1 MLICNNMI
9 KLDAFD
15 KRILEIL
22 IENSREQISTIAK
35 KIRLRRENVHYRI
48 NRLVKL
54 GLIKEFNTILNEKN
68 LGVSHYVVFLELVKL
83 EEETEKQIIDY
94 LKNSLFMSWIGT
106 SAGKWSLVF
115 DIVIYEE
122 DSNLEKTLKDFLK
135 KFGNFVDEYKVLRL
149 SESEYFASKLIG
161 KTNNLIPISKKKD
174 KSRLDKT
181 DFKILSLLNQDSRKT
196 LVDIS
201 TKTNLTPNGVSNRIK
216 RLVENNII
224 SGYTISID
232 WKKLNYEWFTIQI
245 KFHKHDEEV
254 ENEIKKFFRNHK
266 KVVFYYKY
274 LGGSWDFDI
283 GVLVQNSKELR
294 EFINEYRKKFS
305 ENSKISDVFLVLEE
319 TTGYKIPAGVF
330 Q

>member
-1 MLICNNMI
+1 MI

-15 KRILEIL
+15 KKILEIL

-35 KIRLRRENVHYRI
+35 KIRLGRENVHYRI
-48 NRLVKL
+48 NRFVKL
-54 GLIKEFNTILNEKN
+54 GLIKEFNAILNEEN
-68 LGVSHYVVFLELVKL
+68 LGLSHYVVFLELVKL
-83 EEETEKQIIDY
+83 EEKTEKQIIDY
-94 LKNSLFMSWIGT
+94 LKNSLFMSWIGI

-161 KTNNLIPISKKKD
+161 KTNNLISISKKKD
-174 KSRLDKT
+174 KSKLDKT

-201 TKTNLTPNGVSNRIK
+201 TKTNLTPNGVNNRIK
-216 RLVENNII
+216 KLTENNII

-232 WKKLNYEWFTIQI
+232 WKKLDYEWFTIQI
-245 KFHKHDEEV
+245 KLNKHEE
-254 ENEIKKFFRNHK
+254 EIEKEIKNFFRNHK

-283 GVLVQNSKELR
+283 GVLVQNSNQLR
-294 EFINEYRKKFS
+294 EFINEYRRNFS
-305 ENSKISDVFLVLEE
+305 GVSKISDVFLTLEE
-319 TTGYKIPAGVF
+319 TTGYKMPSGVF
-330 Q
+330 Y

>member
-1 MLICNNMI
+1 
-9 KLDAFD
+9 
-15 KRILEIL
+15 
-22 IENSREQISTIAK
+22 
-35 KIRLRRENVHYRI
+35 
-48 NRLVKL
+48 
-54 GLIKEFNTILNEKN
+54 
-68 LGVSHYVVFLELVKL
+68 
-83 EEETEKQIIDY
+83 
-94 LKNSLFMSWIGT
+94 MSWIGI

-161 KTNNLIPISKKKD
+161 KTNNLISISKKKD
-174 KSRLDKT
+174 KSKLDKT

-201 TKTNLTPNGVSNRIK
+201 TKTDLTPNGVSNRIK

-232 WKKLNYEWFTIQI
+232 WKKLNYDWFTIQI

-266 KVVFYYKY
+266 RVIFYYKY

-283 GVLVQNSKELR
+283 GVLVQNSNQLR
-294 EFINEYRKKFS
+294 EFINEYRRNFS
-305 ENSKISDVFLVLEE
+305 GVSKISDVFLTLEE
-319 TTGYKIPAGVF
+319 TTGYKMPSGVF
-330 Q
+330 E

>member
-1 MLICNNMI
+1 MI